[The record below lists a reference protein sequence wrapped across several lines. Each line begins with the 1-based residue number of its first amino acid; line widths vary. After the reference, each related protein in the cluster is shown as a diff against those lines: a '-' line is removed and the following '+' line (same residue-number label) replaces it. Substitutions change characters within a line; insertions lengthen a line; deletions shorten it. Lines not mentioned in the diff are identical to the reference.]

1 MEKELEI
8 KKGKEYAIRN
18 QTKEEAEENDEL
30 IPEYQMALD
39 LSDTEEEEFTAQ
51 VRLEFKAIKDE
62 RASLELDTDGG
73 KWETADRQY
82 EGKLKDNKTLAFN
95 LHVQQSKIKSDAIVT
110 AIGQAFVDSDPM
122 FDITPRPQKA
132 RQDGF
137 EIAEKQTQFL
147 DFAMDEE
154 VKPEIALMKIAKSA
168 TNKFVGIGK
177 VTWEYKIEKRRR
189 EEEYQGKVVPI
200 GIQNDQI
207 ILENEGLKK
216 FLTAFPDAPQDH
228 KGIIKRLM
236 AEKKVK
242 LVIQY
247 KDTVDNNPELK
258 YIQLKNFYVK
268 NSCEYQRGLRD
279 THLIGERQLFTYWD
293 LMKKEKE
300 GEFKDVDRLFVQGGS
315 LDDMSKEFMTKDYDV
330 IEITTYYAFKENE
343 DEIKVKGWFGEKDD
357 ELIYLGGIVYP
368 YYGFDTDY
376 LAFYLKLNDKGFY
389 GDCES
394 VISDL
399 KDSNIAQDALLNLA
413 LHGNLVRNTLTPI
426 IKEGSEIE
434 DAFLEHGFVAGKP
447 LIVDELTDDVN
458 KAVGFVQWPNV
469 DLNGSM
475 MLTEK
480 LKRMDSDVSRVSDL
494 TTGGESQLDP
504 SAPAAKTI
512 ALLEQ
517 SGIGIKDYIRVFL
530 PTFNELASMI
540 LQLYYQMSN
549 EDKEYRVVG
558 KSKAVTGENVFA
570 GISRDEMIVKTNV
583 QSRAASFVF
592 DKVNEK
598 REAMAAYQTVMA
610 DPYARQQPKLLYK
623 ALKVLL
629 QTFGYKWKT
638 IVDTDLLSPE
648 EFEQQQ
654 TQVAI
659 QVVQALMQQAQAQA
673 QATGIQPNPEQVL
686 QKAPDAITQAQS
698 EAYNPE
704 IRAEREKAQK

>member
-1 MEKELEI
+1 MEKEMEI
-8 KKGKEYAIRN
+8 PKGKEYSIRN
-18 QTKEEAEENDEL
+18 QTKEEAEETDDL

-39 LSDTEEEEFTAQ
+39 LSDKEEEDFTAQ
-51 VRLEFKAIKDE
+51 VRLEFKALKDE

-82 EGKLKDNKTLAFN
+82 EGKLKANKTLAFN
-95 LHVQQSKIKSDAIVT
+95 LHVHQSKIKSDAIVR
-110 AIGQAFVDSDPM
+110 AINEAFIDSDPM
-122 FDITPRPQKA
+122 FDVRPRPQTA
-132 RQDGF
+132 RKDGF
-137 EIAEKQTQFL
+137 EVSEKQSQFL
-147 DFAMDEE
+147 DYAMDEE
-154 VKPEIALMKIAKSA
+154 VKPEQALIKIAKSA
-168 TNKFVGIGK
+168 TNKFVGLGK
-177 VTWEYKIEKRRR
+177 ITWEYKREKRRR
-189 EEEYQGKVVPI
+189 EEEYQGKLVPI

-207 ILENEGLKK
+207 IMENEGLEK
-216 FLTAFPDAPQDH
+216 FLKAYPDAPKDH

-236 AEKKVK
+236 NEKKVK
-242 LVIQY
+242 LVVQY
-247 KDTVDNNPELK
+247 KDTIDNNPELK

-279 THLIGERQLFTYWD
+279 THLIGERQVFTYWE
-293 LMKKEKE
+293 LKKKEKD
-300 GEFKDVDRLFVQGGS
+300 GEFKDVGRLFEQNGE
-315 LDDMSKEFMTKDYDV
+315 DKDMSKEYMTKDYDV
-330 IEITTYYAFKENE
+330 MEMTTYYAFKEGE
-343 DEIKVKGWFGEKDD
+343 DEIKVKAWFGEKDD

-394 VISDL
+394 VLDDL

-434 DAFLEHGFVAGKP
+434 DAFLEHGFVPNKP
-447 LIVDELTDDVN
+447 LVVDELTDDVN

-475 MLTEK
+475 LLIEK

-494 TTGGESQLDP
+494 STGGESQLDP
-504 SAPAAKTI
+504 TAPAAKTI

-517 SGIGIKDYIRVFL
+517 SGIGIKDYIRIFL
-530 PTFNELASMI
+530 PTFNELASML

-549 EDKEYRVVG
+549 EDKQYRVVG
-558 KSKAVTGENVFA
+558 KAKAVTGDNPFKN
-570 GISRDEMIVKTNV
+570 ISRDEMIIKTNV
-583 QSRAASFVF
+583 QSRASSFVF

-598 REAMAAYQTVMA
+598 KEAHAAYVTVMN
-610 DPYARQQPKLLYK
+610 DPFARQQPKVQYK

-629 QTFGYKWKT
+629 QTFGYRWKT

-648 EFEQQQ
+648 EFDQQQ
-654 TQVAI
+654 KQVAM
-659 QVVQALMQQAQAQA
+659 QAVQALMQQAQAQA
-673 QATGIQPNPEQVL
+673 QATGIQPNPQEVL
-686 QKAPDAITQAQS
+686 QKAPGAITQAQE